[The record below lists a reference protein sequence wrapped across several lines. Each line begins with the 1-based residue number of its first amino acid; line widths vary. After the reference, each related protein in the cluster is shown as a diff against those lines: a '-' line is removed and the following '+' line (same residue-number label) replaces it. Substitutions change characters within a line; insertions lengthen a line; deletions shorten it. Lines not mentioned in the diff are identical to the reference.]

1 MPLTFCTSLFGMQ
14 TILPSTLPMKDFI
27 ITLPVITVFTT
38 LLVFNLEDIVDF
50 SQHTTQQLT
59 TWMTNHMRQHRR
71 KVWKRR
77 AQALHED
84 RTATELPV
92 KKRRRQS
99 TRWMYL
105 FYILEAIL
113 VTVPVDEVR
122 SALGL
127 WGLRSRFSKKP
138 NVLEQSSGR
147 IDSSQFALLV
157 KYGEQGKK
165 KQQARTLQHSQQSKF
180 VRAIIR
186 GLKAV
191 IFCTF
196 CVIRFLFLG
205 VWIPLLLV
213 ELGILYLWTLLLYVY
228 KAHPPK
234 GIDSVV
240 IEDDSF
246 PFDWML
252 PIHLLNLHDV
262 HVYPKPKQKQ
272 RSSQFWNKWYQSDK
286 NPMRHASSVDSS
298 PGIKPLNR
306 ARRKTTSFVPVVR
319 TFSDVFGRKLRAHR
333 NAGAATAARNGGARA
348 SGSGGLNIDIDPSIL
363 EQGRN
368 SPHLAGA
375 VALGNLG
382 SIAESSERSSS
393 QTT

>member
-1 MPLTFCTSLFGMQ
+1 MR
-14 TILPSTLPMKDFI
+14 DFI
-27 ITLPVITVFTT
+27 ITLPVITIFTT
-38 LLVFNLEDIVDF
+38 FLVFNLEDIVDF

-71 KVWKRR
+71 KTWKRR

-84 RTATELPV
+84 RIATELPV

-105 FYILEAIL
+105 FYILEAAL

-127 WGLRSRFSKKP
+127 WGLRSRFSTKP
-138 NVLEQSSGR
+138 DVLEQSFGH

-157 KYGEQGKK
+157 KHGEQGEK
-165 KQQARTLQHSQQSKF
+165 KQKARTFQHSQQSKF
-180 VRAIIR
+180 ARAIIR
-186 GLKAV
+186 GSKAV
-191 IFCTF
+191 AVCIF
-196 CVIRFLFLG
+196 CVIRFLFLSL
-205 VWIPLLLV
+205 WIPLLLV

-228 KAHPPK
+228 KAHPPT

-240 IEDDSF
+240 VEDDSF

-262 HVYPKPKQKQ
+262 HIYPKPKQKQ
-272 RSSQFWNKWYQSDK
+272 RSSQFWNKWYQSEK
-286 NPMRHASSVDSS
+286 NPMRHTSSVDSNAG
-298 PGIKPLNR
+298 PKPLNR
-306 ARRKTTSFVPVVR
+306 TRRKTTFVPVVR
-319 TFSDVFGRKLRAHR
+319 TFSDVFGRRLRANS
-333 NAGAATAARNGGARA
+333 NAGAAAAARNRGARVN
-348 SGSGGLNIDIDPSIL
+348 GSGGLNVDIDPGIL

-375 VALGNLG
+375 MALGNLG
-382 SIAESSERSSS
+382 SIAESSERSPSP
-393 QTT
+393 TT

>member
-1 MPLTFCTSLFGMQ
+1 MQ
-14 TILPSTLPMKDFI
+14 NILPPELPMRDFI
-27 ITLPVITVFTT
+27 ITLPVITIFTT
-38 LLVFNLEDIVDF
+38 FLVFNLEDIVDF

-71 KVWKRR
+71 KTWKRR

-84 RTATELPV
+84 RIATELPV
-92 KKRRRQS
+92 KKRRRKS

-105 FYILEAIL
+105 FYILEAVL

-122 SALGL
+122 SALGF
-127 WGLRSRFSKKP
+127 WGLRSRFSTKP
-138 NVLEQSSGR
+138 DVLEESFGR

-157 KYGEQGKK
+157 KHGEQGEK
-165 KQQARTLQHSQQSKF
+165 KQKARTLQHSQQSKF
-180 VRAIIR
+180 ARAIIW
-186 GLKAV
+186 GSKAV
-191 IFCTF
+191 AVCTF
-196 CVIRFLFLG
+196 CVIRFLFLS

-262 HVYPKPKQKQ
+262 HIYPKPKQKQ
-272 RSSQFWNKWYQSDK
+272 RSSQFWNKWYQSEK
-286 NPMRHASSVDSS
+286 NPMRHTSSVDSS
-298 PGIKPLNR
+298 PGPKPLNR
-306 ARRKTTSFVPVVR
+306 TRRKTTSFVPVVR
-319 TFSDVFGRKLRAHR
+319 TFSDVFGRRLRAHR
-333 NAGAATAARNGGARA
+333 NAGAAMAARNGGARA
-348 SGSGGLNIDIDPSIL
+348 NGSGGLNIDIEPGIF

-382 SIAESSERSSS
+382 SIAENSERSPSP
-393 QTT
+393 TT

>member
-1 MPLTFCTSLFGMQ
+1 MR
-14 TILPSTLPMKDFI
+14 DFI
-27 ITLPVITVFTT
+27 VTPPVITIFTT
-38 LLVFNLEDIVDF
+38 FLVFNLEDIVDF

-71 KVWKRR
+71 KTWKRR

-84 RTATELPV
+84 RIATELPV
-92 KKRRRQS
+92 KKRRRKS

-105 FYILEAIL
+105 FYILEAVL

-122 SALGL
+122 SALGF

-138 NVLEQSSGR
+138 NVPEESFGH
-147 IDSSQFALLV
+147 IDSSQLALLV
-157 KYGEQGKK
+157 KRGEQGEK
-165 KQQARTLQHSQQSKF
+165 KQKARKLQHSQQSKF

-186 GLKAV
+186 GSKAV
-191 IFCTF
+191 AVCTF
-196 CVIRFLFLG
+196 CLIRFLFLSL
-205 VWIPLLLV
+205 WIPLLLV
-213 ELGILYLWTLLLYVY
+213 ELGILYVWTLLLYVY
-228 KAHPPK
+228 RGHPPK
-234 GIDSVV
+234 GTDSVV
-240 IEDDSF
+240 VEDDSF

-262 HVYPKPKQKQ
+262 HIYPKPKQKQ
-272 RSSQFWNKWYQSDK
+272 RSHQFWNKWYQSEK

-298 PGIKPLNR
+298 PGPKPLNR
-306 ARRKTTSFVPVVR
+306 TKRKTTFLVPVAR
-319 TFSDVFGRKLRAHR
+319 TFSDVFGRRLRAHR
-333 NAGAATAARNGGARA
+333 NAGAAAAGRNRGARA
-348 SGSGGLNIDIDPSIL
+348 NGSGGLNIDIDPSIL

-382 SIAESSERSSS
+382 SIAEGSERSPSPM
-393 QTT
+393 T

>member
-1 MPLTFCTSLFGMQ
+1 MRAFVV
-14 TILPSTLPMKDFI
+14 
-27 ITLPVITVFTT
+27 TLPVITIFTT
-38 LLVFNLEDIVDF
+38 FLVFNLEDIVDF

-71 KVWKRR
+71 KTWKRR

-84 RTATELPV
+84 RIATELPV
-92 KKRRRQS
+92 KKRRRKS

-105 FYILEAIL
+105 FYILEAVL

-127 WGLRSRFSKKP
+127 WGLRSRFSTKP
-138 NVLEQSSGR
+138 DVLEQSSGR

-157 KYGEQGKK
+157 KHGEQGEK
-165 KQQARTLQHSQQSKF
+165 KQKARTLQHSQQSKF
-180 VRAIIR
+180 ARAIIR
-186 GLKAV
+186 GSKAV
-191 IFCTF
+191 AVCTF
-196 CVIRFLFLG
+196 CVIRFLSLSL
-205 VWIPLLLV
+205 WIPLLLV

-240 IEDDSF
+240 VEDDSF

-262 HVYPKPKQKQ
+262 HIYPKPKQKQ
-272 RSSQFWNKWYQSDK
+272 RSSQFWNKWHQSEK
-286 NPMRHASSVDSS
+286 NPMKHASSVDSS
-298 PGIKPLNR
+298 AGLKPLNR
-306 ARRKTTSFVPVVR
+306 TKRKTTFAPVVR
-319 TFSDVFGRKLRAHR
+319 TFSDVFGRRLRANS
-333 NAGAATAARNGGARA
+333 NAGAAAAAAAAAARNRGARA
-348 SGSGGLNIDIDPSIL
+348 NGSGGLNIDIDPGIL

-375 VALGNLG
+375 AALGNLG
-382 SIAESSERSSS
+382 SIAESSERSPSP
-393 QTT
+393 TT

>member
-1 MPLTFCTSLFGMQ
+1 MRY
-14 TILPSTLPMKDFI
+14 FI
-27 ITLPVITVFTT
+27 ITLPVITIFTSF
-38 LLVFNLEDIVDF
+38 LVFNLEDIVDF
-50 SQHTTQQLT
+50 SQHTMQQLT

-71 KVWKRR
+71 KTWKRR

-84 RTATELPV
+84 QTATELPV

-105 FYILEAIL
+105 FYFLEAVL

-138 NVLEQSSGR
+138 NVLEQPLGR

-157 KYGEQGKK
+157 KHGKQGEK
-165 KQQARTLQHSQQSKF
+165 KQKARTLQHSQQSKF
-180 VRAIIR
+180 ARAIIR
-186 GLKAV
+186 GAKAV
-191 IFCTF
+191 AVYAF
-196 CVIRFLFLG
+196 CVIRFLSLSL
-205 VWIPLLLV
+205 WIPLLLI

-234 GIDSVV
+234 GIDSMVL
-240 IEDDSF
+240 EDNSF

-272 RSSQFWNKWYQSDK
+272 RSSQFWNKWYQSEK

-298 PGIKPLNR
+298 PGPKLLNR
-306 ARRKTTSFVPVVR
+306 TRRKTTFFVPVVR
-319 TFSDVFGRKLRAHR
+319 TFSDVFGRRPGPHK
-333 NAGAATAARNGGARA
+333 NAGAAAAARNRGARA
-348 SGSGGLNIDIDPSIL
+348 NRSVNIDIDPGIL

-368 SPHLAGA
+368 SPHHAGP

-393 QTT
+393 PTT